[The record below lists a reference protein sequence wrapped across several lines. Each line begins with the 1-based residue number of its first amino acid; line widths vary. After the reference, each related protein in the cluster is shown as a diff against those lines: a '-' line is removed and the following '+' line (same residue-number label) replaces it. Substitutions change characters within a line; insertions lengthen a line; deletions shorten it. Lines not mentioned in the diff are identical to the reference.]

1 MPKVNCNDNF
11 FKVFL
16 AFSVAVVS
24 NHKFDYMFI
33 IEYVAVRRHL
43 MDFGLSG
50 AVNYEIAIS
59 SLSGKSRMLRYVIG
73 IFRNVRLSQG
83 EIGSSDFLEVT
94 FIILEIKGVFRTL
107 SNISD
112 LAFL

>member
-1 MPKVNCNDNF
+1 
-11 FKVFL
+11 
-16 AFSVAVVS
+16 
-24 NHKFDYMFI
+24 
-33 IEYVAVRRHL
+33 

-50 AVNYEIAIS
+50 VVNYEIAIS

>member
-1 MPKVNCNDNF
+1 
-11 FKVFL
+11 
-16 AFSVAVVS
+16 
-24 NHKFDYMFI
+24 
-33 IEYVAVRRHL
+33 

-112 LAFL
+112 LAFLRR

>member
-1 MPKVNCNDNF
+1 
-11 FKVFL
+11 
-16 AFSVAVVS
+16 
-24 NHKFDYMFI
+24 
-33 IEYVAVRRHL
+33 

-83 EIGSSDFLEVT
+83 EIGSSDLEVT